1 MSSEFQTFAKAWDF
15 QHTVSSP
22 YHSRSNGKA
31 EAAVKIA
38 KRIFKRSLDP
48 YLALLEW
55 RNTPTVGLE
64 ASPCQRLFSRRTRG
78 AVPTSSAKLK
88 QEPQIEM
95 WEKKTGRQRQIQA
108 QQGGKGRRL
117 PPLQYGE
124 PVLVQD
130 LRASKTKWLRG
141 RCVDQLTERSY
152 TVDVDGQLVHRNR
165 QFMKPSSHV
174 PEHPVGEDIIEDLRE
189 ACPEHPRDSEL
200 RQQAPSSPASQQT
213 PSSPRIVQASTQPVD
228 PTKQLEPLVVAGS
241 FESQSGFGISVTTW
255 VIIILCKYRGGDVY
269 GVYIGE
275 GL

>member
-1 MSSEFQTFAKAWDF
+1 MSSEFQAFAKSWDF

-22 YHSRSNGKA
+22 YHSQSNGKA

-38 KRIFKRSLDP
+38 KRIFKRSSDP

-55 RNTPTVGLE
+55 RNTPTVGLG

-88 QEPQIEM
+88 QEPQVKM

-108 QQGGKGRRL
+108 QQSGKGHRL

-165 QFMKPSSHV
+165 QFIKPSSHV
-174 PEHPVGEDIIEDLRE
+174 PEHPVGEDLVDDLRE
-189 ACPEHPRDSEL
+189 TGPEHPRDSEL
-200 RQQAPSSPASQQT
+200 RQQAPSSPQGVQASSQQA
-213 PSSPRIVQASTQPVD
+213 PSSPPIIQASNQPVD
-228 PTKQLEPLVVAGS
+228 TTRQPRTTRSGRVIREPERFRNFVKL
-241 FESQSGFGISVTTW
+241 
-255 VIIILCKYRGGDVY
+255 
-269 GVYIGE
+269 
-275 GL
+275 